1 MKKFYFHLIAFM
13 LILVSCQ
20 ETNEYDE
27 MIDTID
33 NTLIEPTEPIIR
45 QGEQCYKDNP
55 NLHHRTDVYDIVSV
69 NDSVL
74 LIVPRNEYGDIITIE
89 L

>member
-1 MKKFYFHLIAFM
+1 MKKFYFYLMVIMFA
-13 LILVSCQ
+13 LTSCQ

-33 NTLIEPTEPIIR
+33 NASIEPIEPIIR

-74 LIVPRNEYGDIITIE
+74 LIVPRNEYGDITTIE